1 MDSAQYNLTK
11 LWPQFNLLL
20 SGDFTSPEGLSA
32 LFVSVLLA
40 LLFIFSC
47 WSLINY
53 WQAKNQIKFYR
64 SLISGLTV
72 EKLLEK
78 RRDIF
83 NSALENKR
91 YGRLWREFDESLVH
105 VPQKDRLCN
114 TLDAAHFFNTQSIS
128 RGLTENRLLSAV
140 PGFLTA
146 IGVIG
151 TFAGLQM
158 GLSELNVTS
167 DDFAELKSG
176 IEVLIGGA
184 SIAFMTS
191 VWGVFTSVTFNFFE
205 KILER
210 GVRSS
215 ISDFQKEVDY
225 LYPRITAEQSL
236 THIEDFSRQSME
248 KLAEL
253 DEKIGHKMQEAMQQA
268 SVVIRDGMEQS
279 LNTILGPAIE
289 RLVDNAHSGSEKALE
304 SMMERFLEGIGSAGD
319 NQRVALENA
328 ANKMTEASGGMS
340 SGLNDFAS
348 NMDKQIT
355 QMAQRN
361 TEIFNSLESS
371 IKKQMDQHNSED
383 EQRQK
388 SLTAGMEGFIDEIR
402 SQTKEI
408 SDQNKTIMQEV
419 SESLTHQIEGQRD
432 QDLARQKTLDGQL
445 TRFQDSQSGITESI
459 DAVLNAQ
466 KQQNDSL
473 FEGLNNLLTKMSAL
487 TEGQKEVTEGMEN
500 ASTEMK
506 SSSNQLGLLSAN
518 VQSAAE
524 ALSETLAEAA
534 ENNVSVAAQN
544 RESSEIVQGMVDK
557 INDINQLLN
566 STATTLEDAAE
577 KAGDGLSSVNSHF
590 DNLTKSLSKHVNEL
604 EEQISD
610 LLSDYSERV
619 QSQTSDR
626 MNVWN
631 EQTNSYIG
639 AMTDAVRVINDVV
652 DEIDSKVGRR

>member
-11 LWPQFNLLL
+11 LWPQFDLLL

-205 KILER
+205 KMLER

-215 ISDFQKEVDY
+215 ISDFQKKVDY

-487 TEGQKEVTEGMEN
+487 TEGQKEVVEGMEN
-500 ASTEMK
+500 ASTDMK

>member
-11 LWPQFNLLL
+11 LWPQFDLLL

-40 LLFIFSC
+40 ILFIFSC

-210 GVRSS
+210 SVRSS

-361 TEIFNSLESS
+361 TVIFNSLESS

-445 TRFQDSQSGITESI
+445 TRFQDSQSGIAESI

>member
-1 MDSAQYNLTK
+1 LDSAQYNLTK
-11 LWPQFNLLL
+11 LWPQFDLLL

>member
-1 MDSAQYNLTK
+1 LDSAQYNLTK
-11 LWPQFNLLL
+11 LWPQFDLLL

-500 ASTEMK
+500 ASTDMK

>member
-1 MDSAQYNLTK
+1 LDSAQYNLTK
-11 LWPQFNLLL
+11 LWPQFDLLL

-191 VWGVFTSVTFNFFE
+191 VWGVFTSVIFNFFE
-205 KILER
+205 KMLER

-473 FEGLNNLLTKMSAL
+473 FEGLNNLLTKLSAL
-487 TEGQKEVTEGMEN
+487 TEGQKEVVEGMEN
-500 ASTEMK
+500 ASTDMK

-604 EEQISD
+604 EEQISN

>member
-1 MDSAQYNLTK
+1 LDSAQYNLTK

>member
-11 LWPQFNLLL
+11 LWPQFDLLL

-32 LFVSVLLA
+32 LFVSVLLS
-40 LLFIFSC
+40 LLLIFSC
-47 WSLINY
+47 WSLVNY
-53 WQAKNQIKFYR
+53 WQAKNRIKFYR

-83 NSALENKR
+83 NSAMENKR

-105 VPQKDRLCN
+105 VPQKERLCN
-114 TLDAAHFFNTQSIS
+114 TLDASHFFNTQTIS

-205 KILER
+205 KMLER
-210 GVRSS
+210 GARSS
-215 ISDFQKEVDY
+215 ISEFQKEVDY
-225 LYPRITAEQSL
+225 LYPRVTAEQSL

-328 ANKMTEASGGMS
+328 ANKMTEFTGGIS
-340 SGLNDFAS
+340 SAIN
-348 NMDKQIT
+348 
-355 QMAQRN
+355 
-361 TEIFNSLESS
+361 
-371 IKKQMDQHNSED
+371 
-383 EQRQK
+383 EQ
-388 SLTAGMEGFIDEIR
+388 
-402 SQTKEI
+402 KE
-408 SDQNKTIMQEV
+408 
-419 SESLTHQIEGQRD
+419 
-432 QDLARQKTLDGQL
+432 
-445 TRFQDSQSGITESI
+445 
-459 DAVLNAQ
+459 
-466 KQQNDSL
+466 QNDSL
-473 FEGLNNLLTKMSAL
+473 FEGLNNLLREMSTL
-487 TEGQKEVTEGMEN
+487 TEGHKKVTESMEN
-500 ASTEMK
+500 ASSDMK
-506 SSSNQLGLLSAN
+506 SSSNQLGVLSAN
-518 VQSAAE
+518 VESAAE
-524 ALSETLAEAA
+524 ALSEKLAEAA
-534 ENNVSVAAQN
+534 EKNISVATQN
-544 RESSEIVQGMVDK
+544 RESSEIIQGMVDK

-577 KAGDGLSSVNSHF
+577 KAGDGLTSVNSHF
-590 DNLTKSLSKHVNEL
+590 DSLTKSLSKHVSEL

>member
-11 LWPQFNLLL
+11 LWPQFDLLL

-32 LFVSVLLA
+32 LFVFVLLS
-40 LLFIFSC
+40 LLLIFSC
-47 WSLINY
+47 WSLVNY
-53 WQAKNQIKFYR
+53 WQAKNRIKFYR

-83 NSALENKR
+83 NSAMENNR

-105 VPQKDRLCN
+105 VPQKERLCN
-114 TLDAAHFFNTQSIS
+114 TLDAAHFFNTQTIS

-205 KILER
+205 KMLER
-210 GVRSS
+210 GARSS
-215 ISDFQKEVDY
+215 ISEFQKEVDY
-225 LYPRITAEQSL
+225 LYPRVTAEQSL

-304 SMMERFLEGIGSAGD
+304 SMMERFLDGIGSAGD

-328 ANKMTEASGGMS
+328 ANKMTEFTGGIS
-340 SGLNDFAS
+340 SAIN
-348 NMDKQIT
+348 
-355 QMAQRN
+355 
-361 TEIFNSLESS
+361 
-371 IKKQMDQHNSED
+371 
-383 EQRQK
+383 EQ
-388 SLTAGMEGFIDEIR
+388 
-402 SQTKEI
+402 KE
-408 SDQNKTIMQEV
+408 
-419 SESLTHQIEGQRD
+419 
-432 QDLARQKTLDGQL
+432 
-445 TRFQDSQSGITESI
+445 
-459 DAVLNAQ
+459 
-466 KQQNDSL
+466 QNDSL
-473 FEGLNNLLTKMSAL
+473 FEGLNNLLREMSTL
-487 TEGQKEVTEGMEN
+487 TEGHKKATESMEN
-500 ASTEMK
+500 ASSDMK
-506 SSSNQLGLLSAN
+506 SSSNQLGVLSAN
-518 VQSAAE
+518 VESAAE
-524 ALSETLAEAA
+524 ALSEKLTEAA
-534 ENNVSVAAQN
+534 EKNISVATQN
-544 RESSEIVQGMVDK
+544 RESSEIIQGMVDK
-557 INDINQLLN
+557 INDINQQLN

>member
-11 LWPQFNLLL
+11 LWPQFDLLI

-47 WSLINY
+47 WSFVNY
-53 WQAKNQIKFYR
+53 WQAKSRIKFYR

-83 NSALENKR
+83 NSAMENKR

-105 VPQKDRLCN
+105 VPQKERLCN

-205 KILER
+205 KMLER
-210 GVRSS
+210 GARSS
-215 ISDFQKEVDY
+215 ISEFQKEVDY
-225 LYPRITAEQSL
+225 LYPRVTAEQSL

-361 TEIFNSLESS
+361 TEIFNNLESS
-371 IKKQMDQHNSED
+371 IKKQMDQHNLED

-408 SDQNKTIMQEV
+408 SNQNKTIMQEV
-419 SESLTHQIEGQRD
+419 SESLTQQIEGQRD

-487 TEGQKEVTEGMEN
+487 TEGQKEVVEGMEN
-500 ASTEMK
+500 ASTDMK

-518 VQSAAE
+518 VKSAAE

-534 ENNVSVAAQN
+534 ENNISVATQN

-577 KAGDGLSSVNSHF
+577 KAGDGLTSVNSHF
-590 DNLTKSLSKHVNEL
+590 DSLTKSLSKHVSEL

>member
-1 MDSAQYNLTK
+1 
-11 LWPQFNLLL
+11 
-20 SGDFTSPEGLSA
+20 
-32 LFVSVLLA
+32 
-40 LLFIFSC
+40 
-47 WSLINY
+47 
-53 WQAKNQIKFYR
+53 
-64 SLISGLTV
+64 
-72 EKLLEK
+72 
-78 RRDIF
+78 
-83 NSALENKR
+83 
-91 YGRLWREFDESLVH
+91 
-105 VPQKDRLCN
+105 
-114 TLDAAHFFNTQSIS
+114 
-128 RGLTENRLLSAV
+128 
-140 PGFLTA
+140 
-146 IGVIG
+146 
-151 TFAGLQM
+151 
-158 GLSELNVTS
+158 
-167 DDFAELKSG
+167 
-176 IEVLIGGA
+176 
-184 SIAFMTS
+184 
-191 VWGVFTSVTFNFFE
+191 
-205 KILER
+205 
-210 GVRSS
+210 
-215 ISDFQKEVDY
+215 
-225 LYPRITAEQSL
+225 
-236 THIEDFSRQSME
+236 
-248 KLAEL
+248 
-253 DEKIGHKMQEAMQQA
+253 
-268 SVVIRDGMEQS
+268 
-279 LNTILGPAIE
+279 
-289 RLVDNAHSGSEKALE
+289 
-304 SMMERFLEGIGSAGD
+304 MERFLEGIGSAGD

-361 TEIFNSLESS
+361 TVIFNSLESS

-445 TRFQDSQSGITESI
+445 TRFQDSQSGIAESI

>member
-11 LWPQFNLLL
+11 LWPQFDLLL

>member
-11 LWPQFNLLL
+11 LWPQFDLLL

-205 KILER
+205 KMLER

-445 TRFQDSQSGITESI
+445 TRFQDSQSGIAESI

-487 TEGQKEVTEGMEN
+487 TEGQKEVVEGMEN
-500 ASTEMK
+500 ASTDMK

-577 KAGDGLSSVNSHF
+577 KAGDGLSSVNIHF

>member
-205 KILER
+205 KMLER

-487 TEGQKEVTEGMEN
+487 TEGQKEVVEGMEN
-500 ASTEMK
+500 ASTDMK

>member
-11 LWPQFNLLL
+11 LWPQFDLLL

-32 LFVSVLLA
+32 LFVSVLLS
-40 LLFIFSC
+40 LLLIFSC
-47 WSLINY
+47 WSLVNY
-53 WQAKNQIKFYR
+53 WQAKNRIKFYR

-83 NSALENKR
+83 NSAMENKR

-105 VPQKDRLCN
+105 VPQKERLCN
-114 TLDAAHFFNTQSIS
+114 TLDAAHFFNTQTIS

-205 KILER
+205 KMLER
-210 GVRSS
+210 GARSS
-215 ISDFQKEVDY
+215 ISEFQKEVDY
-225 LYPRITAEQSL
+225 LYPRVTAEQSL

-340 SGLNDFAS
+340 SGLNEFAS

-361 TEIFNSLESS
+361 TEIFDSLESS
-371 IKKQMDQHNSED
+371 IKKQMDQHNLED

-388 SLTAGMEGFIDEIR
+388 LLTAGMEGFIDEIR

-419 SESLTHQIEGQRD
+419 SESLTQQIEGQRE

-445 TRFQDSQSGITESI
+445 TKFQDSQSGITESI

-473 FEGLNNLLTKMSAL
+473 FEGLNNLLTKLSAL
-487 TEGQKEVTEGMEN
+487 TEGQKEVVEGMEN
-500 ASTEMK
+500 ASTDMK

>member
-11 LWPQFNLLL
+11 LWPQFDLLL

-205 KILER
+205 KMLER

-487 TEGQKEVTEGMEN
+487 TEGQKEVVEGMEN
-500 ASTEMK
+500 ASTDMK

-577 KAGDGLSSVNSHF
+577 KAGDGLSSVNIHF